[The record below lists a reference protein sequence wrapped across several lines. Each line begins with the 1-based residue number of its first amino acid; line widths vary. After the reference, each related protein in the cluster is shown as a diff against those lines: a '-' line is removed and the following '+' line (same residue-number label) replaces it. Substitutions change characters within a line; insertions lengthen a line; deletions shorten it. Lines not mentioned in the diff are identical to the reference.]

1 MVVREINKFRDKT
14 IDELKAIREEM
25 RETCVHNRN
34 RFLEIIKDKYDY
46 DGIGGSNNKKPLV
59 EIFKEIYKTI

>member
-14 IDELKAIREEM
+14 IDELKIIREEM
-25 RETCVHNRN
+25 REICVHNRN

-46 DGIGGSNNKKPLV
+46 DGMGGSNNKKPLV
-59 EIFKEIYKTI
+59 EIFKQIYKTI

>member
-1 MVVREINKFRDKT
+1 
-14 IDELKAIREEM
+14 M

-46 DGIGGSNNKKPLV
+46 DGIGGSDNKKPLV
-59 EIFKEIYKTI
+59 EIFKQIYKTI